1 MARHACVSPEIL
13 TAKNYKERRKLTRF
27 CWSAMLRAA
36 AALSEAFASD
46 PLLPWALTVVTRL
59 LVRPSW
65 RKKMR
70 CPSPHNGAE
79 RNWSPPA
86 PPCDTLSARPVPMW
100 WTSRSENRLAVALP
114 KPAVRR
120 EAWVVSDGVWQTA
133 QPTELNSERPRAMEA
148 EPPGTVVDGVGG
160 ARSSMNTENSVTS
173 LEEVAALVPSE

>member
-1 MARHACVSPEIL
+1 P
-13 TAKNYKERRKLTRF
+13 
-27 CWSAMLRAA
+27 
-36 AALSEAFASD
+36 
-46 PLLPWALTVVTRL
+46 
-59 LVRPSW
+59 RP
-65 RKKMR
+65 
-70 CPSPHNGAE
+70 HHGAV

-120 EAWVVSDGVWQTA
+120 EGWVVSDGVWKTA

-160 ARSSMNTENSVTS
+160 ASVCMKCKNR
-173 LEEVAALVPSE
+173 LKCLADVNVV